1 MLETITSTASS
12 VSSFGNITSALA
24 TTAALVFDN
33 NTTDVWNA
41 SDSANDN
48 VANVNFSSCDPSN
61 PEFNCS
67 VDDFLRDH
75 LGARQ
80 MPLETA
86 IWVSRFH
93 YLVSENF

>member
-1 MLETITSTASS
+1 MFETITSTTST
-12 VSSFGNITSALA
+12 VSSLGNITSAFA
-24 TTAALVFDN
+24 VTAALVFDSN
-33 NTTDVWNA
+33 ATEPWNA
-41 SDSANDN
+41 SEATNEND
-48 VANVNFSSCDPSN
+48 ASVNFSSCDPNN

-86 IWVSRFH
+86 IWVSSYR
-93 YLVSENF
+93 LIS